1 MCGASNNA
9 GLHAFFYVKDKINFK
24 YEAHINLLYQV
35 NIMELSNNNNGKPNA
50 YTSYQTKYFAWELSR
65 KRNASDED
73 KFTSVL
79 SEAKVDLN
87 PHQIEAALFAFRSP
101 LSKGAILAD
110 EVGLG
115 KTIEAALVISQ
126 HWAERKRH
134 ILIISPATLRKQWS
148 VELED
153 KFYIPSLILEKKLFN
168 KILNDTY
175 KNPFDNTDSVIIC
188 SYPFARKNID
198 HINRVNW
205 DLVVIDEAH
214 ALRNV
219 YKSNNKTGLAL
230 KNGLQDFKKLL
241 LTATPLQNDIK
252 ELYGMISIID
262 NDYFGNLPSFSAQ
275 YNKVALRN
283 EETYLDLRRR
293 ILPIVHRTLRSQVQ
307 AYVKYTN
314 RIPLVQEYFPT
325 AKELELSVRINKYL
339 EKTDSFGL
347 PNSQRNLI
355 SLILYKLL
363 ASSTLAI
370 AGTLESIILRLENLI
385 TNNNANIGE
394 DLASNYEEYDNYQD
408 EWMDEESEDDN
419 AIVEKKVLTPQDIEE
434 IKLEINE
441 LKDIH
446 KLALS
451 ISSNSK
457 GTCLLNALRLG
468 FEHMDSMN
476 ASRKALIFTESRR
489 TQEYLYNLLEEN
501 GYSGKIVLFNGS
513 NNDIKSKE
521 IYNEWLE
528 KYKNTSRV
536 TGSKTADKRQALV
549 EYFKDNAQIMIATEA
564 AAEGINL
571 QFCSVIVNYDLPWN
585 PQRVEQRIG
594 RCHRY
599 GQKYDVVVV
608 NFINKSNRADQRVYE
623 LLDQKFNLFKG
634 VFGASDEVL
643 GSIGNGVD
651 FEKRILAIYQQCRTT
666 EDIDRA
672 FDNLQEELRD
682 DIESSLQQ
690 TKVSLFENF
699 DEEVIEKLKI
709 RESKDTSL
717 LNKHSQLLWKLTC
730 GVLGSDIIVNSND
743 KYEFVLYHSPISGIP
758 VGLYNFDKDNSK
770 GYNYRISHPLAQWV
784 VNKAKQSE
792 TSAAVVEFDY
802 SCNDAIISILKQNV
816 GNTGYLTFRV
826 VRYNSLNEVEEHI
839 LLAATDKYGNKM
851 ERDFAVRLLSLP
863 AKIVSYQDSLTIE
876 KLSDIIETEQDNLL
890 EWLEVRNSDMITS
903 EITKVENWAEDN
915 RKALQ
920 QKLTELDK
928 AIDEKNSEFVSERNI
943 RKKLAI
949 QKEKDALNDKRDA
962 AWREYDQKRE
972 ELKKDKNKIISHLY
986 ELADG
991 NMEIVDEY
999 TIKWIII

>member
-1 MCGASNNA
+1 
-9 GLHAFFYVKDKINFK
+9 
-24 YEAHINLLYQV
+24 
-35 NIMELSNNNNGKPNA
+35 MELINEKIVEKSA
-50 YTSYQTKYFAWELSR
+50 YTSYQTKYFAWELTK

-73 KFTSVL
+73 KFTGVL

-87 PHQIEAALFAFRSP
+87 PHQVEAALFAFRSP
-101 LSKGAILAD
+101 LSMGAILAD

-126 HWAERKRH
+126 HWAERKRR

-153 KFYIPSLILEKKLFN
+153 KFYLPSLILEKKLFN

-175 KNPFDNTDSVIIC
+175 KNPFDNTNNIIIC
-188 SYPFARKNID
+188 SYPFARKNIE
-198 HINRVNW
+198 HINRIDW

-219 YKSNNKTGLAL
+219 YRNNNKTGLTL
-230 KNGLQDFKKLL
+230 KVGLQRFKKLL

-252 ELYGMISIID
+252 ELFGLISIID
-262 NDYFGNLPSFSAQ
+262 NGYFGSLSSFTSQ

-283 EETYLDLRRR
+283 EETYLELRRR

-325 AKELELSVRINKYL
+325 SEETELSTRINKYL
-339 EKTDSFGL
+339 ERTDSFGL

-363 ASSTLAI
+363 ASSTMAI
-370 AGTLESIILRLENLI
+370 AGTLETIIIRLENLI
-385 TNNNANIGE
+385 TDVNTDINEELSN
-394 DLASNYEEYDNYQD
+394 NYEEYDNYQD
-408 EWMDEESEDDN
+408 EWLDEESEEDDD
-419 AIVEKKVLTPQDIEE
+419 VVDDKKVLTAQDIEE
-434 IKLEINE
+434 IKQEINE
-441 LKDIH
+441 LRDIH
-446 KLALS
+446 KLAVS
-451 ISSNSK
+451 IYSNSK
-457 GTCLLNALRLG
+457 GSCLLNALRLG
-468 FEHMDSMN
+468 FDHMDGMN
-476 ASRKALIFTESRR
+476 APRKALIFTESRR

-501 GYSGKIVLFNGS
+501 GYSGKIILFNGS
-513 NNDIKSKE
+513 NNDVKSKE
-521 IYNEWLE
+521 IYSSWLE
-528 KYKNTSRV
+528 KYKNTSRI

-571 QFCSVIVNYDLPWN
+571 QFCSLIVNYDLPWN

-643 GSIGNGVD
+643 GSIGSGVD

-672 FDNLQEELRD
+672 FDSLQEELRD
-682 DIESSLQQ
+682 DIEDSLQQ

-699 DEEVIEKLKI
+699 DEEVIEKLRL
-709 RESKDTSL
+709 REAKDNSL
-717 LNKHSQLLWKLTC
+717 LNKYNLLLWKLTC
-730 GVLGSDIIVNSND
+730 GILSDNIILD
-743 KYEFVLYHSPISGIP
+743 AERPLQFMLYHSPFAAVPTGMYS
-758 VGLYNFDKDNSK
+758 FDKNNSI

-784 VNKAKQSE
+784 LNKAKKSD
-792 TSAAVVEFDY
+792 TPCAVVEFDY
-802 SCNDAIISILKQNV
+802 NGQGGLVSILKQNI
-816 GNTGYLTFRV
+816 GNSGYLAFRV
-826 VRYNSLNEVEEHI
+826 LRYNSLNEAEEHI

-851 ERDFAVRLLSLP
+851 EYDFAVRLLSLP
-863 AKIVSYQDSLTIE
+863 AKVVSLHDNIMADE
-876 KLSDIIETEQDNLL
+876 LSDIMETEQDSLL
-890 EWLEVRNSDMITS
+890 ERLETRNSDLITD
-903 EITKVENWAEDN
+903 EITKIENWAEDN

-920 QKLTELDK
+920 QKLTEFDK
-928 AIDEKNSEFVSERNI
+928 AIDEKNNEFVSERNI

-962 AWREYDQKRE
+962 AWREFDQKRE
-972 ELKKDKNKIISHLY
+972 ELKKDKNRIISDLY
-986 ELADG
+986 KLADG
-991 NMEIVDEY
+991 NLEIVDEY
-999 TIKWIII
+999 TISWIIK

>member
-1 MCGASNNA
+1 MGSYTAYQ
-9 GLHAFFYVKDKINFK
+9 HK
-24 YEAHINLLYQV
+24 YL
-35 NIMELSNNNNGKPNA
+35 
-50 YTSYQTKYFAWELSR
+50 AWELSR
-65 KRNASDED
+65 KRNASDEE
-73 KFTSVL
+73 KFTGVL

-87 PHQIEAALFAFRSP
+87 PHQVEAALFAFRSP
-101 LSKGAILAD
+101 LSMGAILAD

-126 HWAERKRH
+126 HWAERKRR

-153 KFYIPSLILEKKLFN
+153 KFYLPSLILEKKLFN

-175 KNPFDNTDSVIIC
+175 KNPFDNTNNIVIC
-188 SYPFARKNID
+188 SYPFARKNIE
-198 HINRVNW
+198 HINRVEW

-219 YKSNNKTGLAL
+219 YRTNNKTGVTL
-230 KNGLQDFKKLL
+230 KTGLQRFKKLL

-252 ELYGMISIID
+252 ELYGLISIID
-262 NDYFGNLPSFSAQ
+262 NGYFGSLSSFTAQ
-275 YNKVALRN
+275 YNKVALRSD
-283 EETYLDLRRR
+283 ETYLELRRR

-325 AKELELSVRINKYL
+325 DEEMELSVRINKYL
-339 EKTDSFGL
+339 ERGDSFGL
-347 PNSQRNLI
+347 PNSQRTLI
-355 SLILYKLL
+355 TLILYKLL
-363 ASSTLAI
+363 ASSTSAI

-385 TNNNANIGE
+385 TE
-394 DLASNYEEYDNYQD
+394 SKTDFSQELTRNYEEFDNYQD
-408 EWMDEESEDDN
+408 DWLDEEAEEDD
-419 AIVEKKVLTPQDIEE
+419 EDDMTEQKVLTPQDIEE
-434 IKLEINE
+434 IKLEISE
-441 LKDIH
+441 LKEIH
-446 KLALS
+446 KLASS

-476 ASRKALIFTESRR
+476 APRKALIFTESRR

-501 GYSGKIVLFNGS
+501 GYAGKIILFNGS
-513 NNDIKSKE
+513 NNDAKSKD
-521 IYNEWLE
+521 IYNCWLE

-536 TGSKTADKRQALV
+536 TGSKSADKRQALV

-571 QFCSVIVNYDLPWN
+571 QFCSLIVNFDLPWN

-643 GSIGNGVD
+643 GSIGNGID

-666 EDIDRA
+666 EDIDQA
-672 FDNLQEELRD
+672 FDRLQEELRD
-682 DIESSLQQ
+682 DIEDSLQQ

-709 RESKDTSL
+709 RETKDNTL
-717 LNKHSQLLWKLTC
+717 LNKHNLLLWELTR
-730 GVLGSDIIVNSND
+730 GMLARNIIVNPEG
-743 KYEFVLYHSPISGIP
+743 KFEFILNQSPISGIP
-758 VGLYNFDKDNSK
+758 TGTYSFEKDAST
-770 GYNYRISHPLAQWV
+770 GYNYRISHPLAQWIV
-784 VNKAKQSE
+784 QQAKE
-792 TSAAVVEFDY
+792 EDTPCAVVEFDY
-802 SCNDAIISILKQNV
+802 SGKGAIITILKQNV
-816 GNTGYLTFRV
+816 GNSGYLTFRV
-826 VRYNSLNEVEEHI
+826 VRYNSLNEAEEHI
-839 LLAATDKYGNKM
+839 LLAATDKFGNKM
-851 ERDFAVRLLSLP
+851 EHDFAMRLLSLP
-863 AKIVSYQDSLTIE
+863 ARVVAYQDTIAAE
-876 KLSDIIETEQDNLL
+876 ELNEIIETEQDNLL
-890 EWLEVRNSDMITS
+890 ERLELRNSDLITT

-928 AIDEKNSEFVSERNI
+928 AIDEKNNEFVSERNI

-962 AWREYDQKRE
+962 AWREFDQKRE

-999 TIKWIII
+999 TIKWTIK

>member
-1 MCGASNNA
+1 MGSYTAYQ
-9 GLHAFFYVKDKINFK
+9 HK
-24 YEAHINLLYQV
+24 YL
-35 NIMELSNNNNGKPNA
+35 
-50 YTSYQTKYFAWELSR
+50 AWELSR
-65 KRNASDED
+65 KRNASDEE
-73 KFTSVL
+73 KFTGVL

-87 PHQIEAALFAFRSP
+87 PHQVEAALFAFRSP
-101 LSKGAILAD
+101 LSMGAILAD

-126 HWAERKRH
+126 HWAERKRR

-153 KFYIPSLILEKKLFN
+153 KFYLPSLILEKKLFN

-175 KNPFDNTDSVIIC
+175 KNPFDNTNNIVIC
-188 SYPFARKNID
+188 SYPFARKNIE
-198 HINRVNW
+198 HINRVEW

-219 YKSNNKTGLAL
+219 YRTNNKTGATL
-230 KNGLQDFKKLL
+230 KTGLQRFKKLL

-252 ELYGMISIID
+252 ELYGLISIID
-262 NDYFGNLPSFSAQ
+262 NGYFGSLSSFTAQ
-275 YNKVALRN
+275 YNKVALRSD
-283 EETYLDLRRR
+283 ETYLELRRR

-307 AYVKYTN
+307 TYVKYTN

-325 AKELELSVRINKYL
+325 DEEMELSVRINKYL
-339 EKTDSFGL
+339 ERGDSFGL
-347 PNSQRNLI
+347 PNSQRTLI
-355 SLILYKLL
+355 TLILYKLL
-363 ASSTLAI
+363 ASSTSAI

-385 TNNNANIGE
+385 TE
-394 DLASNYEEYDNYQD
+394 SKTDFSQELTRNYEEFDNYQD
-408 EWMDEESEDDN
+408 DWLDEEAEEDD
-419 AIVEKKVLTPQDIEE
+419 EDDMTEQKVLTPQDIEE
-434 IKLEINE
+434 IKLEISE
-441 LKDIH
+441 LKEIH
-446 KLALS
+446 KLASS

-476 ASRKALIFTESRR
+476 APRKALIFTESRR

-501 GYSGKIVLFNGS
+501 GYAGKIILFNGS
-513 NNDIKSKE
+513 NNDAKSKD
-521 IYNEWLE
+521 IYNCWLE

-536 TGSKTADKRQALV
+536 TGSKSADKRQALV

-571 QFCSVIVNYDLPWN
+571 QFCSLIVNFDLPWN

-643 GSIGNGVD
+643 GSIGNGID

-666 EDIDRA
+666 EDIDQA
-672 FDNLQEELRD
+672 FDRLQEELRD
-682 DIESSLQQ
+682 DIEDSLQQ

-709 RESKDTSL
+709 RETKDNTL
-717 LNKHSQLLWKLTC
+717 LNKHNLLLWELTR
-730 GVLGSDIIVNSND
+730 GMLARNIKVNSD
-743 KYEFVLYHSPISGIP
+743 GKFEFTLCQSPISGIP
-758 VGLYNFDKDNSK
+758 AGRYCFDKETST
-770 GYNYRISHPLAQWV
+770 GYNYRISHPLAQWIV
-784 VNKAKQSE
+784 QQAKE
-792 TSAAVVEFDY
+792 EDTPCAVVEFDY
-802 SCNDAIISILKQNV
+802 SCKGAIITILKQNV
-816 GNTGYLTFRV
+816 GNSGYLTFRV
-826 VRYNSLNEVEEHI
+826 VRYNSLNEAEEHI
-839 LLAATDKYGNKM
+839 LLAATDKFGNKM
-851 ERDFAVRLLSLP
+851 EHDFAVRLLSLP
-863 AKIVSYQDSLTIE
+863 ARVVAYQDTIAAE
-876 KLSDIIETEQDNLL
+876 ELNEIIETEQENLL
-890 EWLEVRNSDMITS
+890 ERLELRNSDLITT

-928 AIDEKNSEFVSERNI
+928 AIDEKNNEFVSERNI

-962 AWREYDQKRE
+962 AWREFDQKRE

-999 TIKWIII
+999 TIKWTIK

>member
-1 MCGASNNA
+1 M
-9 GLHAFFYVKDKINFK
+9 
-24 YEAHINLLYQV
+24 
-35 NIMELSNNNNGKPNA
+35 A
-50 YTSYQTKYFAWELSR
+50 YTPYQTKYFAWELCR
-65 KRNASDED
+65 KSNASDED

-79 SEAKVDLN
+79 SEANVDLN
-87 PHQIEAALFAFRSP
+87 RNQVEAALFAFRSP
-101 LSKGAILAD
+101 LSMGAILAD

-153 KFYIPSLILEKKLFN
+153 KFYLPSVILEKKLFN
-168 KILNDTY
+168 QILNDTY
-175 KNPFDNTDSVIIC
+175 KNPFDNTNNIVIC
-188 SYPFARKNID
+188 SYPFARKNIE
-198 HINRVNW
+198 HINRVDW

-219 YKSNNKTGLAL
+219 YRNNNKTGLAL
-230 KNGLQDFKKLL
+230 KIGLQRFKKLL

-252 ELYGMISIID
+252 ELYGLISIID
-262 NDYFGNLPSFSAQ
+262 NGYFGSLASFSAQ

-283 EETYLDLRRR
+283 EGTYLELRRR

-325 AKELELSVRINKYL
+325 AEEMELSVRINKYL
-339 EKTDSFGL
+339 ERTDSFGL
-347 PNSQRNLI
+347 PNSQRTLI

-385 TNNNANIGE
+385 TNNNSDINE
-394 DLASNYEEYDNYQD
+394 ELSNNYEEYDNYQD
-408 EWMDEESEDDN
+408 EWLDEEAEEYDDN
-419 AIVEKKVLTPQDIEE
+419 PIAEKKILTTQDIEE
-434 IKLEINE
+434 IKLEIKE

-446 KLALS
+446 KLAVG

-476 ASRKALIFTESRR
+476 APRKALIFTESRR

-501 GYSGKIVLFNGS
+501 GYAGKIILFNGS
-513 NNDIKSKE
+513 NNDVKSKE
-521 IYNEWLE
+521 IYNDWLG
-528 KYKNTSRV
+528 KYKNTSRI

-571 QFCSVIVNYDLPWN
+571 QFCSLIVNYDLPWN

-651 FEKRILAIYQQCRTT
+651 FEKHILAIYQQCRTT

-682 DIESSLQQ
+682 DIEDSIQQ

-709 RESKDTSL
+709 RETKDNTL
-717 LNKHSQLLWKLTC
+717 LDKYNLLLWELTC
-730 GVLGSDIIVNSND
+730 GVLGSCIRINDND
-743 KYEFVLYHSPISGIP
+743 KYEFVLYHSPISGIST
-758 VGLYNFDKDNSK
+758 GTYSFDKDTSA

-784 VNKAKQSE
+784 VNKAKQNE
-792 TSAAVVEFDY
+792 TPCAVVEFDY
-802 SCNDAIISILKQNV
+802 NSKGGIISILKQNI
-816 GNTGYLTFRV
+816 GSSGYLTFRI
-826 VRYNSLNEVEEHI
+826 VRYDSLNEAEEHI
-839 LLAATDKYGNKM
+839 LLAATDMYGNKM
-851 ERDFAVRLLSLP
+851 ERDFAIRLLSLP
-863 AKIVSYQDSLTIE
+863 ARVVSYQDRIIADELGE
-876 KLSDIIETEQDNLL
+876 IIETEQDNLL
-890 EWLEVRNSDMITS
+890 EKLELRNSDLITT

-920 QKLTELDK
+920 QKLLELDK
-928 AIDEKNSEFVSERNI
+928 AIDEKNNEFVSERNI

-949 QKEKDALNDKRDA
+949 QKEKDTLNDKRDT
-962 AWREYDQKRE
+962 AWREFDQKRE

-991 NMEIVDEY
+991 KMEIVDEY
-999 TIKWIII
+999 TIKWIIK

>member
-1 MCGASNNA
+1 M
-9 GLHAFFYVKDKINFK
+9 
-24 YEAHINLLYQV
+24 
-35 NIMELSNNNNGKPNA
+35 A
-50 YTSYQTKYFAWELSR
+50 YTPYQTKYFAWELSK

-87 PHQIEAALFAFRSP
+87 PHQVEAALFAFRSP
-101 LSKGAILAD
+101 LSLGAILAD

-153 KFYIPSLILEKKLFN
+153 KFYLPSIILEKKLFN
-168 KILNDTY
+168 QILNNTY
-175 KNPFDNTDSVIIC
+175 KNPFDTTNNIVIC
-188 SYPFARKNID
+188 SYPFARKNIE
-198 HINRVNW
+198 HISRVDW

-219 YKSNNKTGLAL
+219 YRNNNKTGLAL
-230 KNGLQDFKKLL
+230 KLGLQRFKKLL

-252 ELYGMISIID
+252 ELYGLISIID
-262 NDYFGNLPSFSAQ
+262 NGYFGSLASFSSQ

-283 EETYLDLRRR
+283 EDTYLELRRR

-325 AKELELSVRINKYL
+325 AEEIELSTRINKYL
-339 EKTDSFGL
+339 ERTDSFGL
-347 PNSQRNLI
+347 PNSQRTLI

-385 TNNNANIGE
+385 TSNDCNINE
-394 DLASNYEEYDNYQD
+394 ELSDNYEGYDSYQD
-408 EWMDEESEDDN
+408 EWLDEETEEEEDT
-419 AIVEKKVLTPQDIEE
+419 IVEKKVLTPQDIEE
-434 IKLEINE
+434 IKLEISE

-446 KLALS
+446 KLAVS

-468 FEHMDSMN
+468 FEHMDNMN
-476 ASRKALIFTESRR
+476 APIKALIFTESRR

-501 GYSGKIVLFNGS
+501 GYAGKIILFNGS
-513 NNDIKSKE
+513 NNDTKSKE
-521 IYNEWLE
+521 IYNDWLE
-528 KYKNTSRV
+528 KYKNTSRI

-571 QFCSVIVNYDLPWN
+571 QFCSLIVNYDLPWN

-672 FDNLQEELRD
+672 FDKLQEELRD
-682 DIESSLQQ
+682 DIEDSLRQ

-699 DEEVIEKLKI
+699 DEEVIDKLKI
-709 RESKDTSL
+709 RETKDSTL
-717 LNKHSQLLWKLTC
+717 LDKYNLLLWELTC
-730 GVLGSDIIVNSND
+730 GVLNSNIRINSSNR
-743 KYEFVLYHSPISGIP
+743 YEFTLYNSPIKEIPTGI
-758 VGLYNFDKDNSK
+758 YSFDKDTSA
-770 GYNYRISHPLAQWV
+770 GYNYRISHPLAQWI
-784 VNKAKQSE
+784 VNKAKKE
-792 TSAAVVEFDY
+792 DTPCATIEFDY
-802 SCNDAIISILKQNV
+802 SGKGNIITILKQNI
-816 GNTGYLTFRV
+816 GNSGYLTFRV
-826 VRYNSLNEVEEHI
+826 VRYNSLNEEEEHI

-851 ERDFAVRLLSLP
+851 ERDFAMRLLSLP
-863 AKIVSYQDSLTIE
+863 AKVVSYEDTIIADE
-876 KLSDIIETEQDNLL
+876 LGEIIETEQDNLL
-890 EWLEVRNSDMITS
+890 EKLELRNSDLITT

-928 AIDEKNSEFVSERNI
+928 AIDEKNNEFVCERNI

-962 AWREYDQKRE
+962 AWREFDQKRE

-991 NMEIVDEY
+991 KMEIVDEY
-999 TIKWIII
+999 TIKWIIK

>member
-1 MCGASNNA
+1 M
-9 GLHAFFYVKDKINFK
+9 
-24 YEAHINLLYQV
+24 
-35 NIMELSNNNNGKPNA
+35 A
-50 YTSYQTKYFAWELSR
+50 YTPYQTKYFAWELSR

-87 PHQIEAALFAFRSP
+87 PHQVEAALFAFRSP
-101 LSKGAILAD
+101 LSMGAILAD

-153 KFYIPSLILEKKLFN
+153 KFYLPSLILEKKLFN
-168 KILNDTY
+168 QILNDTY
-175 KNPFDNTDSVIIC
+175 KNPFDNTNNIVIC
-188 SYPFARKNID
+188 SYPFARKNIE
-198 HINRVNW
+198 HINRVDW

-219 YKSNNKTGLAL
+219 YRNNNKTGLAL
-230 KNGLQDFKKLL
+230 KNGLQRFKKLL

-252 ELYGMISIID
+252 ELYGLISIID
-262 NDYFGNLPSFSAQ
+262 NGYFGSLASFTSQ

-283 EETYLDLRRR
+283 EDTYLELRRR

-325 AKELELSVRINKYL
+325 SEEIELSTRINKYL
-339 EKTDSFGL
+339 EQTDSFGL
-347 PNSQRNLI
+347 PNSQRTLI

-385 TNNNANIGE
+385 TSNSCNINE
-394 DLASNYEEYDNYQD
+394 ELSNNYEEYDNYQD
-408 EWMDEESEDDN
+408 EWLDEEAEDEEDTI
-419 AIVEKKVLTPQDIEE
+419 AEKKILTPQDIEE

-446 KLALS
+446 KLAVG

-468 FEHMDSMN
+468 FEHMDDMN
-476 ASRKALIFTESRR
+476 APRKALIFTESRR
-489 TQEYLYNLLEEN
+489 TQEFLYNLLEEN
-501 GYSGKIVLFNGS
+501 GYAGKIILFNGS
-513 NNDIKSKE
+513 NNDTKSKE
-521 IYNEWLE
+521 IYNDWLE
-528 KYKNTSRV
+528 KYKNTSRI

-571 QFCSVIVNYDLPWN
+571 QFCSLIVNYDLPWN

-666 EDIDRA
+666 EDIDLA
-672 FDNLQEELRD
+672 FDKLQEELRD
-682 DIESSLQQ
+682 DIEDSLQQ

-709 RESKDTSL
+709 RETKDNTL
-717 LNKHSQLLWKLTC
+717 LNKYNLLLWELTC
-730 GVLGSDIIVNSND
+730 GMLYSNIRINSND
-743 KYEFVLYHSPISGIP
+743 KCEFTLYKSPVNGIP
-758 VGLYNFDKDNSK
+758 TGTYSFDKDTSA

-784 VNKAKQSE
+784 VSKAKQNE
-792 TSAAVVEFDY
+792 TPGAIVEFY
-802 SCNDAIISILKQNV
+802 YNSKGGIISILKQNI
-816 GNTGYLTFRV
+816 GNSGYLTFRI
-826 VRYNSLNEVEEHI
+826 VRYDSLNEAEEHI

-851 ERDFAVRLLSLP
+851 ERDFAIRLLSLP
-863 AKIVSYQDSLTIE
+863 ARVVSYHDRII
-876 KLSDIIETEQDNLL
+876 SDELGEIIETEQDYLL
-890 EWLEVRNSDMITS
+890 EKLELRNSDLITT

-928 AIDEKNSEFVSERNI
+928 AIGEKNNEFVSERNI

-962 AWREYDQKRE
+962 AWREFDQKRE

-991 NMEIVDEY
+991 KMEIVDEY
-999 TIKWIII
+999 TIKWIIK